1 MKNISLTTASD
12 IIAKAK
18 RLAEEAEAVQQYWTT
33 TLPLEFLPE
42 IRQCQLW
49 LRMYGGLDNV
59 IGGLER
65 TQQWLQQIEQ
75 ENAELE
81 AEGKPTQITKTKLD
95 VIKYASGVMKN
106 LDRGIDPADKGKWMG
121 EKPTKEEYIQQ
132 KKYEYQKRPGNWN
145 LGEDGEGFNRG

>member
-1 MKNISLTTASD
+1 MKQQSLTTASD
-12 IIAKAK
+12 IISKAK

-75 ENAELE
+75 ENAEFE
-81 AEGKPTQITKTKLD
+81 AEGKPTGITKTKLD

-106 LDRGIDPADKGKWMG
+106 LDRGIDPTDRADRINNLNFDGAKPKK
-121 EKPTKEEYIQQ
+121 EKL
-132 KKYEYQKRPGNWN
+132 EYQKRPGNWN
-145 LGEDGEGFNRG
+145 LGEDGERFNRG

>member
-1 MKNISLTTASD
+1 MKNQSLTTAAD

-18 RLAEEAEAVQQYWTT
+18 LIAEEADAVQQYWNT
-33 TLPLEFLPE
+33 TLPPELLPD

-75 ENAELE
+75 QNAELE
-81 AEGKPTQITKTKLD
+81 AEGKPTRITKTKLD
-95 VIKYASGVMKN
+95 VIKYCSGVMKN
-106 LDRGIDPADKGKWMG
+106 LDRGIDPTDRADRINNLDLDGPKPKK
-121 EKPTKEEYIQQ
+121 EKQ
-132 KKYEYQKRPGNWN
+132 EYQKRPGNWN
-145 LGEDGEGFNRG
+145 LGEDGEGFKRG

>member
-1 MKNISLTTASD
+1 MNISAAD

-18 RLAEEAEAVQQYWTT
+18 LLAEEADAVQQYWTT
-33 TLPLEFLPE
+33 TLPLEFLPD

-75 ENAELE
+75 QNAEFE
-81 AEGKPTQITKTKLD
+81 AEGEPTRIIKTRLD

-106 LDRGIDPADKGKWMG
+106 LDRGIDPTDRADRINNLDLDGA
-121 EKPTKEEYIQQ
+121 KP
-132 KKYEYQKRPGNWN
+132 KKQRPAYQDGPGHWN
-145 LGEDGEGFNRG
+145 LGDE